1 MSGLNL
7 EAYVHVSGTAVIRHV
22 VFPKNDGGLFVQVQ
36 IYDAN
41 SGVSL
46 LITDPDVL
54 AALAETAQAARD
66 DLIAAKTPAFTAR
79 TAE

>member
-7 EAYVHVSGTAVIRHV
+7 EAYVNVSGTAVIRHV
-22 VFPKNDGGLFVQVQ
+22 VFPKNDGGLFAQVQ
-36 IYDAN
+36 LHDAN

-46 LITDPDVL
+46 LITDPYVL
-54 AALAETAQAARD
+54 AALAETAQAARA
-66 DLIAAKTPAFTAR
+66 DLLAATTPAFAAR